1 MNYSIETLEKEK
13 KILKECL
20 SEWQSN
26 NYPDAKKERQKRLND
41 LEECII
47 ILKMVKDGVN
57 PFSEVNVY
65 GINLNNKK
73 Q

>member
-1 MNYSIETLEKEK
+1 MKYSIETLEKEK

-47 ILKMVKDGVN
+47 ILKKVKYGVN
-57 PFSEVNVY
+57 SFSDNNIY
-65 GINLNNKK
+65 GIYLKTINK
-73 Q
+73 